1 VAEVLAWHGV
11 EYPVRKGSH
20 GSSHGLDAVGWIRRV
35 ALRSQVDMEP
45 SVATVGSEACGSIRV
60 SVS

>member
-1 VAEVLAWHGV
+1 MAEVLAWHGV
-11 EYPVRKGSH
+11 EYPVRKGP
-20 GSSHGLDAVGWIRRV
+20 HGLDAVGWIQRV